1 MKKVLFLVLF
11 ALKMNAQDTI
21 VFPKIDLFK
30 RNIIE
35 VSYGIPLGDLAN
47 KYGSS
52 INSACYFRT
61 KIAKKQFVDFGLE
74 ISGIVQGKDIK
85 YKVYNED
92 VVLDGS
98 KSAFLLGFRYTR
110 FLYQSKN
117 ENFHIESNSGFGW
130 KYLHY
135 SKPEDEKYIDIDF
148 QPALNTIAIS
158 QGIKIMYYGF
168 GVHCNYQYSPY
179 DLFNSKVE
187 NHFGAS
193 SINFGISGSWNF

>member
-1 MKKVLFLVLF
+1 MKKILFLVLF
-11 ALKMNAQDTI
+11 ALKLNAQDTI

-47 KYGSS
+47 KYEST
-52 INSACYFRT
+52 INSAIYFRT
-61 KIAKKQFVDFGLE
+61 KIAKKQFVDFGFE
-74 ISGIVQGKDIK
+74 ISGVVQGNDIN
-85 YKVYNED
+85 YKVNNEA
-92 VVLDGS
+92 VILDGS

-117 ENFHIESNSGFGW
+117 ENFHIESNSSLGW

-135 SKPEDEKYIDIDF
+135 DKPEDDKYKEIDF
-148 QPALNTIAIS
+148 SPALNTAAVS

-168 GVHCNYQYSPY
+168 GVHFNYQYAPY
-179 DLFNSKVE
+179 DLFNSNID